1 MAKQNNKA
9 VSDEEIIAA
18 LLQSGTQRAAA
29 AALGIDERTLY
40 SRMNTGQFKML
51 YKAAKADVLRDAVAN
66 INSQLSDAIMVI
78 CEIMKGKEYP
88 PAVRLQAAQTFLTQA
103 GKFVDRLNEA
113 EDRAEKQRRSLFPF
127 ELN

>member
-9 VSDEEIIAA
+9 ISDEEIIAA

-40 SRMNTGQFKML
+40 SRMNNGQFKAL
-51 YKAAKADVLRDAVAN
+51 YKAAKADVLRDAVTTLN
-66 INSQLSDAIMVI
+66 TQLSDAIIVI

-103 GKFVDRLNEA
+103 GKFADRLNEA
-113 EDRAEKQRRSLFPF
+113 EDRAEHQRRSVFPF
-127 ELN
+127 EY